1 MKITWKNWKIEE
13 YKKGPCYAVK
23 KRVGEK
29 GRWLAVAY
37 HVDLQSAVKLMLD
50 ERIRT
55 ETTDCIIDASSVALA
70 AIGNAK
76 LLSRIEAIREEIMGA
91 LA

>member
-1 MKITWKNWKIEE
+1 MKITWKNWEIEE

-37 HVDLQSAVKLMLD
+37 HVDLQSAVRLMLD

-55 ETTDCIIDASSVALA
+55 ETTDCIIDVSSAASAAL
-70 AIGNAK
+70 GKAK
-76 LLSRIEAIREEIMGA
+76 LLSRIEAIRAEIMEV
-91 LA
+91 LS

>member
-1 MKITWKNWKIEE
+1 MKIIWKNWKIEE

-23 KRVGEK
+23 KRVGKK

-37 HVDLQSAVKLMLD
+37 HVDLQRAVMFMLD

-55 ETTDCIIDASSVALA
+55 ETTDCIIDASSRASAAL
-70 AIGNAK
+70 GNAK
-76 LLSRIEAIREEIMGA
+76 LLARIKGISDDIVGAIS
-91 LA
+91 

>member
-1 MKITWKNWKIEE
+1 MKVTWKNWKIED
-13 YKKGPCYAVK
+13 YKKGPCYVVK

-37 HVDLQSAVKLMLD
+37 HVDLQSAARLMLD

-55 ETTDCIIDASSVALA
+55 ETVDCVIDASNAASAAL
-70 AIGNAK
+70 GNAK
-76 LLSRIEAIREEIMGA
+76 LLSRIESIREEIMGA
-91 LA
+91 LS